1 MTKTNTLFKNAIFK
15 SLLNMVNIVVP
26 IIIGP
31 YIMRLL
37 DVQMYGTYNRVFSE
51 FQVFLVFASFG
62 VYTYG
67 VREISK
73 IRDNEEEVSKLFTN
87 LFLISFISNIIVL
100 LVYVLYAFLTSSG
113 LALSIYLVFIIQIVA
128 NMFYVEFVNEALE
141 NYKFITIKS
150 IIVKIIYLVS
160 ILLLIKNTDDVVI
173 YAIIVSLTNFLNNI
187 TSFIYAKS
195 KIEFNFSNI
204 EFKKYVKPLIAVLI
218 ISNVGLL
225 YGQLDK
231 IMLGRFVDEISV
243 TVYYTAYYLI
253 STLAS
258 IPYSIINVS
267 IPRLSY
273 VLKNEGKEKY
283 EEKLSNSIS
292 SLMFIIVP
300 MCFGVLVLAKEVVAL
315 YAGSKYT
322 NIVIPL
328 MISCIVRIFISLES
342 VINNLVMYPNNKE
355 NRILKIAAICG
366 VSNMCINFILIKL
379 GIFNPSTAVLTTG
392 LAELMVFVIHYF
404 YARRI
409 MNIKVDIFNKKNFT
423 YVLLSLL
430 FIPISFIIHS
440 FSLSILYTIILTMIC
455 CVSLYFIVLLIKKD
469 TNLMFILNKF
479 IKKVKYN

>member
-328 MISCIVRIFISLES
+328 MI
-342 VINNLVMYPNNKE
+342 
-355 NRILKIAAICG
+355 
-366 VSNMCINFILIKL
+366 
-379 GIFNPSTAVLTTG
+379 
-392 LAELMVFVIHYF
+392 
-404 YARRI
+404 
-409 MNIKVDIFNKKNFT
+409 
-423 YVLLSLL
+423 
-430 FIPISFIIHS
+430 
-440 FSLSILYTIILTMIC
+440 
-455 CVSLYFIVLLIKKD
+455 
-469 TNLMFILNKF
+469 
-479 IKKVKYN
+479 